1 MDFIFL
7 RIFDPTFC
15 RLIFI
20 IYVLA
25 NVGTKGSGISV
36 PISQKDIP
44 NIIHIGIHWSSSY
57 KSKMQNVKWKMR
69 STIRKY

>member
-44 NIIHIGIHWSSSY
+44 NIIHIVH
-57 KSKMQNVKWKMR
+57 
-69 STIRKY
+69 